1 MAAREHLQKAHSMLS
16 EGYEDSE
23 ELLRIAGTVAN
34 LADDLYNSMYRK
46 RNPLREPRIAEDA

>member
-1 MAAREHLQKAHSMLS
+1 MLS

-34 LADDLYNSMYRK
+34 LADDLYNSMHRK
-46 RNPLREPRIAEDA
+46 RNPLREPRIAEKA